1 MEYVKKCMCWDCQE
15 RRDNGFMSHPGHD
28 DRVSGSRDD
37 LIRLVVGMQWQ
48 IAMAQA
54 IVVEVHSSDG
64 TLERCAVPQWNGV
77 SRGAI
82 SAPIADRTAADIVD
96 EWLGVRK

>member
-37 LIRLVVGMQWQ
+37 LIRLVVGMQWRE
-48 IAMAQA
+48 AVAFHHPRVDRGVFVVGDLA
-54 IVVEVHSSDG
+54 ARLAGDIVDM
-64 TLERCAVPQWNGV
+64 RPAC
-77 SRGAI
+77 
-82 SAPIADRTAADIVD
+82 DIVD